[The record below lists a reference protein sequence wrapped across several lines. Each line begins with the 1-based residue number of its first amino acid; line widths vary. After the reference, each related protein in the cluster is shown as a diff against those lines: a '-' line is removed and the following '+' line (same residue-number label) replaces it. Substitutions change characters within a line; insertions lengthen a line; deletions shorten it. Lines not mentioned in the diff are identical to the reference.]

1 MIKVL
6 IGSTKIDR
14 PLQILSETI
23 DTQVAVLSHVNIG
36 H

>member
-14 PLQILSETI
+14 PLQILSETSG
-23 DTQVAVLSHVNIG
+23 TQVAVLSHVNIG